1 MQFVLECFGFL
12 CDTICTNRTSHHQT
26 GIDETLAK
34 NMCKVVTKLIIAHHS
49 NNKAVVITMTK
60 K

>member
-1 MQFVLECFGFL
+1 MLWLPVRHNLYKP
-12 CDTICTNRTSHHQT
+12 HHQT

-49 NNKAVVITMTK
+49 NNKAIVITMTK